1 MAVKVVIAPDKFKG
15 SLTSFE
21 VCDAIEKGLQKAS
34 PSFDIIKLPLADG
47 GDGLSEVI
55 SYYTQATSQP
65 AEVFN
70 PLFKK
75 IYSSWLLSADGKTAF
90 IEMAKASGLQLLHP
104 SQYNPSQT
112 SNYGTGQLIKTAID
126 KSVEQIILGI
136 GGSATNDGGIGM
148 AAALGYS
155 FIDENDNELSPIGG
169 NLIHIKHIIRLTPTP
184 RPTRSSGRVCLH
196 GEGNLTSVD
205 IDKVHVQVA
214 CDVKNLLC
222 GANGASRMY
231 GPQKGA
237 DAQMVEQLEAGMMNY
252 AEVVKKDLGVDVSKT
267 EGGGAAGGLGAGCIA
282 FLNAELINGIQLVMQ
297 YANVEEHIRNADLV
311 ITGEGKLDE
320 QTLEGKLVA
329 GIASLG
335 KKYNKPVTVL
345 CGSRS
350 ITDKQLQQLGVSAF
364 SIMDQTKNLQDA
376 INNASS
382 ILTDIAFQLGSRLL
396 TNSIYE

>member
-1 MAVKVVIAPDKFKG
+1 MHVKVVIAPDKFKG

-55 SYYTQATSQP
+55 SYYTHATPQP

-90 IEMAKASGLQLLHP
+90 IEMAKASGLQLLQP
-104 SQYNPSQT
+104 AQYNPSQT
-112 SNYGTGQLIKTAID
+112 STYGTGQLIKTAID
-126 KSVEQIILGI
+126 RNVEQIILGI

-148 AAALGYS
+148 ASALGYT
-155 FIDENDNELSPIGG
+155 FIDENDKKLSPIGG
-169 NLIHIKHIIRLTPTP
+169 NLIHIKHIIRLTPNP
-184 RPTRSSGRVCLH
+184 SPH
-196 GEGNLTSVD
+196 GDGNVTSVD
-205 IDKVHVQVA
+205 IDKVQVQVA
-214 CDVKNLLC
+214 CDVKNLLY
-222 GANGASRMY
+222 GENGASRMY

-237 DAQMVEQLEAGMMNY
+237 DAQMVEELEAGMMNY

-364 SIMDQTKNLQDA
+364 SIMDQTKNLEEA
-376 INNASS
+376 IRNASY
-382 ILTDIAFQLGSRLL
+382 ILTDIAFQLGSHLFDKQNL
-396 TNSIYE
+396 